1 MVDRFYLKNVSLGC
15 NLEYEKKNEKWEK
28 KVNSINKK
36 RNKKTNKKKKQQQK
50 TKKKKKKKKKKNN
63 KQTDWW
69 VLGRRQSVRHP
80 WISWTVTKSR
90 RRGH

>member
-15 NLEYEKKNEKWEK
+15 NLEYEKKKNEKWEK

-36 RNKKTNKKKKQQQK
+36 RNKKTNKKKQQQK
-50 TKKKKKKKKKKNN
+50 TKKKKQKKNNN

-69 VLGRRQSVRHP
+69 VLGRRQSVRHQLFALLLN
-80 WISWTVTKSR
+80 R
-90 RRGH
+90 HMN